1 MSFLYQIVPNCIC
14 VTTYAVFRENIK
26 HADWRFRDA
35 ALMAFGA
42 ILEGPD
48 TTQLKPIVVEAM
60 PLLILLLKDESV
72 AVKDTAAWTIGR
84 VCELNGEAALKDEYL
99 QQLLEALVAGLSA
112 EPRVASNV
120 CWAFTSL
127 AEAAYENAEVPD
139 WQDSSVP
146 QTYKLSPF
154 FEPIVERLLQTSER

>member
-1 MSFLYQIVPNCIC
+1 MLI
-14 VTTYAVFRENIK
+14 FRENIK
-26 HADWRFRDA
+26 NADWRFRDA

-48 TTQLKPIVVEAM
+48 STQLQPIVVEAM
-60 PLLILLLKDESV
+60 PILIELLKDESV

-84 VCELNGEAALKDEYL
+84 VCELNGEAALREEYL
-99 QQLLEALVAGLSA
+99 RQLLEALVAGLEA

-139 WQDSSVP
+139 WQESSVP
-146 QTYKLSPF
+146 PTYKLSPYF
-154 FEPIVERLLQTSER
+154 DPIVQRLLVTTDRYPFLLVSYRHY